1 MTPFTKVGAWAILMS
16 LLGTPALLVADST
29 LNFPRLSFDPNTLTG
44 IAIVNPASQDASV
57 TLTAYGADGNPLTGA
72 GIVNPATVTIP
83 ASRQFASLTSQLFG
97 SGLDPATVAWFQA
110 TSPVDGL
117 TGLFLILSASLSSI
131 DGADLPVTSQKLIFQ
146 RLNLASGAS
155 TELNI
160 VNPGTVPANV
170 MIQLKGTP
178 FPPPPGQITIPARGV
193 VRLDAAA
200 YFNVSSVD
208 AGAYVAVDSDVE
220 VAGFEWISAGTTDAV
235 GLNARRGAEKLSNLY
250 LPQLSVLGPNRTQ
263 LGVTNYSGDPVILT
277 ITAYK
282 PDGTLFDS
290 ANLKNNPVTRSL
302 RGEGSL
308 CEDVQSMF
316 GFYGDNPLSGW
327 IAVKATSESINGYAS
342 YSNQATGGFAAVTT
356 AAQGQTRAI
365 FPQLAT
371 ASPFSTGVAILNPGS
386 LAANVRILAI
396 QSTGEVLG
404 SLDTVLQ
411 PGHLISK
418 QIGGPDFI
426 PGASGVSGGAIWVKS
441 DVPVY
446 VASLIA
452 SDKTLTSVPPQSVPD
467 GYNPDS
473 ALPTVKLNP
482 PIAIVPPGSSQQF
495 ALQGASES
503 LSWLVNG
510 SPGGSS
516 ASGTIDSTGKFK
528 APGAIPSPQVVT
540 ITAQGSQQSAGAS
553 ADVLDKS
560 AFISNLKVVQ
570 SVAYL
575 GSLQKIYAAELT
587 ALSAPSGTAQAA
599 AALTSQ
605 VLDVSSGAQAPIVT
619 YTNEN
624 IVKMISFTASN
635 GTEYLLLLG
644 QVGGRIIRLNPA
656 TKATKDVVTGLNAP
670 TAMVFDPASGDLLV
684 AEKDKISI
692 VARATL
698 ESDSG
703 PNAGSA
709 AGKTADGL
717 PAADG
722 VGHMQRALVI
732 SGASGIAVDRCS
744 EKIYYSVAAE
754 GKVMEYDPTTL
765 SYRTVASGLLDP
777 GQLLGIYRTGIT
789 CPASFHLLVVERG
802 ADRVD
807 LVIPSSGEV
816 TAWVNAPG
824 VVDLAFVP
832 QGNPYLPLEGII
844 LGDYSVQAGGSTYL
858 VQLSNLYDLNPP
870 NPPNSALVDNK
881 ADLSVTQTI
890 FPNPGSP
897 GFSSSFSVTV
907 TNNGPAVAT
916 GVFLVDTLPAGVAF
930 VSGTAPDQGSCG
942 QAGRVVTCYLG
953 TLQVGARVR
962 IAVQVVPDY
971 SDTARSITNAAT
983 VSGVEVDPYLSNNVS
998 TFEMS
1003 VLAPVASQLTVTGVA
1018 PSAKAGTTMSVT
1030 VSVRD
1035 QLGKVLTGYR
1045 GGVVFSSVDGLA
1057 TIDGTSTLLSPSYQF
1072 TADDAGVHTFAVGFP
1087 DISCGSAPPTS
1098 TGLTVTDTANRLSV
1112 TTKTS
1117 VYGSVSSF
1125 QMTATPDPVVLRS
1138 PMTVNVRAID
1148 SCYNTVLDYLGTVA
1162 FYISGYDPE
1171 AVLPGNYTFTAT
1183 DAGVHEFSAT
1193 ITVPPQPESPALI
1206 MSDVSDS
1213 YVQGY
1218 LYVNV
1223 QANPAVRLSVTL
1235 TPAYPYTPPI
1245 FSFTPLDVTVAALDA
1260 YDNVVPGYSGTVT
1273 FSSTDIYATLPA
1285 PYVFIPTSDLGI
1297 HTFFSGIEFRNP
1309 TSFPPIDQTVTV
1321 TDTVSGITGSVTVT
1335 VQPGG

>member
-1 MTPFTKVGAWAILMS
+1 MTLSSKVGAWAILMS
-16 LLGTPALLVADST
+16 LLGTPALLRANST

-44 IAIVNPASQDASV
+44 IAIVNPASEDAPV
-57 TLTAYGADGNPLTGA
+57 TLTAYGADGNPLAGA

-83 ASRQFASLTSQLFG
+83 ARRQFAGLTSQLFG
-97 SGLDPATVAWFQA
+97 SGLDPSIVAWFQA

-117 TGLFLILSASLSSI
+117 TGLFLILNASLSSI
-131 DGADLPVTSQKLIFQ
+131 DGADLPVASQKLIFQ
-146 RLNLASGAS
+146 RVNLGSGAG

-160 VNPGTVPANV
+160 VNPGTAPANV

-178 FPPPPGQITIPARGV
+178 FPPPPGQMVIPARGV
-193 VRLDAAA
+193 VRLDAAS
-200 YFNVSSVD
+200 YFDVSSVA

-220 VAGFEWISAGTTDAV
+220 VAGFEWISSGTTDAV

-250 LPQLSVLGPNRTQ
+250 LLQVSVLGPNRTQ

-290 ANLKNNPVTRSL
+290 TNLKNNPVTRSL

-327 IAVKATSESINGYAS
+327 ISVKSTSESINGYAS
-342 YSNQATGGFAAVTT
+342 YTNQATGGFAAVTT

-365 FPQLAT
+365 FSQLAT
-371 ASPFSTGVAILNPGS
+371 ASPFSTSVAVLNPGS
-386 LAANVRILAI
+386 LAANVRVLAI

-418 QIGGPDFI
+418 QIGSPDFI
-426 PGASGVSGGAIWVKS
+426 PAASGVSGGAIWVKS

-446 VASLIA
+446 VASLIG
-452 SDKTLTSVPPQSVPD
+452 SDKTLTSVPPQGVPD

-473 ALPTVKLNP
+473 ALPSVKLNP

-495 ALQGASES
+495 LLQGASGS

-528 APGAIPSPQVVT
+528 APGTIPSPQVVT

-587 ALSAPSGTAQAA
+587 ALSAPSRGVQAA
-599 AALTSQ
+599 ASPTSQ
-605 VLDVSSGAQAPIVT
+605 VLDVSTGAQTPIVT

-644 QVGGRIIRLNPA
+644 QLGGRIIRLSPA

-684 AEKDKISI
+684 AEKDRISI
-692 VARATL
+692 IARASL
-698 ESDSG
+698 ESDSS
-703 PNAGSA
+703 PIPGSA
-709 AGKTADGL
+709 AAEIPDGL
-717 PAADG
+717 AATEG
-722 VGHMQRALVI
+722 PGRLQHALVVG
-732 SGASGIAVDRCS
+732 GASGIAVDRCS

-765 SYRTVASGLLDP
+765 SYRTVAGGLLDP

-789 CPASFHLLVVERG
+789 CPTSFHLLIVERG

-816 TAWVNAPG
+816 TTWVNASG
-824 VVDLAFVP
+824 VADLAFAP

-844 LGDYSVQAGGSTYL
+844 LADYTVQAGGSAYL
-858 VQLSNLYDLNPP
+858 VQLSNLYDVNPP

-881 ADLSVTQTI
+881 ADLSVTQTV
-890 FPNPGSP
+890 FPNPNSP

-916 GVFLVDTLPAGVAF
+916 GVFLVDTLPAGVSF
-930 VSGTAPDQGSCG
+930 VSGTSPDQGSCG
-942 QAGRVVTCYLG
+942 QAGQVVTCYLG
-953 TLQVGARVR
+953 TLQIGAKAR
-962 IAVQVVPDY
+962 ISVQVVPKY

-983 VSGVEVDPYLSNNVS
+983 VSGVEVDPYLTNNVS
-998 TFEMS
+998 TLEMS
-1003 VLAPVASQLTVTGVA
+1003 VLAPVVSQLTVAGVA
-1018 PSAKAGTTMSVT
+1018 PSARAGTTMSVT
-1030 VSVRD
+1030 VSARD

-1045 GGVVFSSVDGLA
+1045 GTVVFSSVDGLA
-1057 TIDGTSTLLSPSYQF
+1057 IIDGTSTLLSPSYQF
-1072 TADDAGVHTFAVGFP
+1072 TAADEGAHTFRVGFP
-1087 DISCGSAPPTS
+1087 DVSCSASPPTS
-1098 TGLTVTDTANRLSV
+1098 TALIVTDSAGKLSATA
-1112 TTKTS
+1112 KTS
-1117 VYGSVSSF
+1117 VYGAVFSF
-1125 QMTATPDPVVLRS
+1125 EMTATPDPVVLRR

-1148 SCYNTVLDYLGTVA
+1148 SCYNTVQDYRGTVS
-1162 FYISGYDPE
+1162 FYISGNDPE
-1171 AVLPGNYTFTAT
+1171 AVLPGNYTFTAG
-1183 DAGVHEFSAT
+1183 DAGVHRFSAT
-1193 ITVPPQPESPALI
+1193 ITVRPQPESPVLL
-1206 MSDVSDS
+1206 MSDVSNS
-1213 YVQGY
+1213 NIQGY
-1218 LYVNV
+1218 LYATVL
-1223 QANPAVRLSVTL
+1223 ASPAVRFLVTL
-1235 TPAYPYTPPI
+1235 TPSFPLAPPI
-1245 FSFTPLDVTVAALDA
+1245 SSFMPLDLAITAVDA
-1260 YDNVVPGYSGTVT
+1260 FDNVVPGYDGTVS
-1273 FSSTDIYATLPA
+1273 FSSSDTYTSLPG
-1285 PYVFIPTSDLGI
+1285 PYVFVPTSDLGAHI
-1297 HTFFSGIEFRNP
+1297 FVGGVEFFNP
-1309 TSFPPIDQTVTV
+1309 ISPPAIDQTVTV
-1321 TDTVSGITGSVTVT
+1321 TDTVSGITGSVTVL